1 MDINLKIENALN
13 DKDIVNIMNKASK
26 TFMSQLDE
34 DVIYSCKLYALWRSL
49 VNFDPSRNIKFTTYL
64 YNAVKFEC
72 LKIAKKNKK
81 HVTNRRMIHNNM
93 KSKNSTDVLMID
105 LFDEA
110 NTDQER
116 EYLVEKM
123 NYTSNG
129 KIAEKHGVT
138 RETLRKRYKKFTKG
152 FKDKFI

>member
-1 MDINLKIENALN
+1 MDINLKIENALQ
-13 DKDIVNIMNKASK
+13 DKDIVNIMNKATK
-26 TFMSQLDE
+26 TFSSQLDE
-34 DVIYSCKLYALWRSL
+34 DVIYSCKLYALWRSI
-49 VNFDPSRNIKFTTYL
+49 VNFDPNRNIKFTTYL

-72 LKIAKKNKK
+72 LKIVKKNKK
-81 HVTNRRMIHNNM
+81 HTKNRRMVHSNM
-93 KSKNSTDVLMID
+93 QSPNSTDVLMID

-110 NTDQER
+110 KTEEQK
-116 EYLVEKM
+116 EYLVDKM